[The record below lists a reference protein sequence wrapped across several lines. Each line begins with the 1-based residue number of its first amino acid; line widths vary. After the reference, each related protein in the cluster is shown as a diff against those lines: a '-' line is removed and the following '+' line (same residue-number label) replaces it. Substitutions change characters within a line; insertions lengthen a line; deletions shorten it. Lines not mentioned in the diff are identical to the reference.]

1 MIKCQKCFVMNKSET
16 TICQECGSNLL
27 PGGTGKKRLL
37 YIMMGLLLLI
47 FGCSMEINLLTDTNS
62 RAAKVGFGFL
72 ILIAIYVIQ
81 QAPGSKAKHV
91 LYSERAARHIGVDNG
106 QAESDFGEAIRLAPA
121 SALYRND
128 RASFYTSINRFADAR
143 ADLVEALKLVEENK
157 SKKQAYQSL
166 QSTIKVNLEN
176 VEKKLADPDWQPGI
190 NETILEKPV
199 EPAEMDEA
207 TRIQSLINQK
217 KWSECA
223 QFGAPAAEPLV
234 KFILGSSPFSSGG
247 ALDAL
252 VKIGQ
257 PAIEPLISMLLNIYP
272 ERWEE
277 FVKTLKKIGSTN
289 ENDVAES
296 LISKFVDAVKN
307 GDSSTTEAI
316 ANVLFWVKL
325 PAVGRSLSAI
335 STDLDQDVH
344 LREVIQPILKRIKV
358 YGAKWN

>member
-128 RASFYTSINRFADAR
+128 RATFYAGINRFADAR

-166 QSTIKVNLEN
+166 QS
-176 VEKKLADPDWQPGI
+176 
-190 NETILEKPV
+190 ILEKPV